1 MKQEVCATVTEFHRI
16 RDTIFMVS
24 ASDAD
29 DPMTP
34 NGKLQFSIVGGNDE
48 GLIFS
53 LILLIIISTIF
64 IYVCVYICIP
74 RHQIPNNIIY
84 KLFYLF

>member
-1 MKQEVCATVTEFHRI
+1 MNDESPVFIQQEVCATVTEFHRI

-29 DPMTP
+29 DAMTP

-48 GLIFS
+48 GTYNELVCRVFGDFS
-53 LILLIIISTIF
+53 YCRWQMS
-64 IYVCVYICIP
+64 
-74 RHQIPNNIIY
+74 
-84 KLFYLF
+84 

>member
-29 DPMTP
+29 DPNTP

-48 GLIFS
+48 GSVIF
-53 LILLIIISTIF
+53 
-64 IYVCVYICIP
+64 
-74 RHQIPNNIIY
+74 
-84 KLFYLF
+84 